1 MGKQEP
7 SLLFALDLKNFCP
20 KKEKTREIKMSLAT
34 SVRTFGR
41 PLITFRRQFSNTIVK
56 VGAAQVPRKYVPPS
70 GLKAFAMSAI
80 AGLVMGLPVM
90 ALYWLLPTEIQ
101 MDGKSFAFVANPKA
115 PIANPNYGTARYN
128 EDGVPMSPGG
138 EA

>member
-56 VGAAQVPRKYVPPS
+56 NGGADMKVGAAQVPRKYVPPS
-70 GLKAFAMSAI
+70 GLKAFAMS
-80 AGLVMGLPVM
+80 GLVMGLPVM

-101 MDGKSFAFVANPKA
+101 MDGKSFAFV
-115 PIANPNYGTARYN
+115 T
-128 EDGVPMSPGG
+128 
-138 EA
+138 